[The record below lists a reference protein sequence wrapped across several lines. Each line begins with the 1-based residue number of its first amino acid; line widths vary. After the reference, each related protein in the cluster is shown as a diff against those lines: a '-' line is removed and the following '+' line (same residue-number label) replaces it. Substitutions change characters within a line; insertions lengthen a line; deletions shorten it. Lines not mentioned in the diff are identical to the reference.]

1 MNTFYFRPE
10 LFPMHHCVITKILIN
25 INIDTFKF
33 ITFFNIKTFSSYDNN
48 LPTIILRRLL
58 FLPELLIQWAHWIL
72 MFHKHNVP
80 LSHQFYSCY
89 NLTYLQVFWVFCIYN
104 LYLVTTDLFLLYFL
118 ERFSWKFLTLPS
130 GTFCINLRL
139 CFKSAISF
147 FKSSF

>member
-1 MNTFYFRPE
+1 
-10 LFPMHHCVITKILIN
+10 MHHCVITKILIN

-89 NLTYLQVFWVFCIYN
+89 NLTYLQVFWVFYIYN

-130 GTFCINLRL
+130 GTFSINLRL